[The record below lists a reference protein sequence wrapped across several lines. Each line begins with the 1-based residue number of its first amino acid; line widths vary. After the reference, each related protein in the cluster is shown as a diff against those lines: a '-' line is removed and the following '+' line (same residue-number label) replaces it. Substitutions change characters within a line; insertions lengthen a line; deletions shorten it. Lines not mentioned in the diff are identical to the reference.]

1 MSDAANTMIAEL
13 IKSNAG
19 YSAQVDLNQWFPN
32 SAVNL
37 ATMGRYKPTVSHRKA
52 FERVAGATDNKDK
65 RAYLITGN
73 YGTGKSHLCLMLANY
88 FAYSSDQPD
97 VARFLDNYAEEDL
110 DTANALRERRS
121 KGRYLIALCDYDSTD
136 SFAEVVLRAVLSV
149 LREAGIADVLET
161 PYGEARRKLER
172 LATEQ
177 SSGQS
182 LVDYYGFFEKLLPQ
196 HLPGT
201 TMQAFTNKLY
211 PGLDRPALE
220 VFKRIHEEVLRSPF
234 TYEAANLSAILKS
247 ALASPAFRERFEGI
261 VVFWDEFGYTLGDPN
276 RLSAN
281 IFMQFAQ
288 LCTEPDPTRGKL
300 VFIGTA
306 HKDFTAYA
314 PAWAA
319 ADYSKISDRVEPV
332 NLLPE
337 GLEEVIGAVVA
348 PDKGNP
354 LWQGVIFPKANPV
367 WSQWLTGSKN
377 SGIFPWLVG
386 KPPVYRA
393 KILEGVYPMHPMA
406 TYAVINL
413 AREVASQNRTVFT
426 FFSSEKDD
434 VYEQGS
440 YLWYINNTSITDGV
454 GRLNFY
460 TVDRLFDYFRS
471 RLNTANQDLTPQAKD
486 KIANYEAAQ
495 VQLQRARNQNP
506 TALSMELSD
515 TDFITRILRA
525 MLLDDLIGVQNSFD
539 NLVFGLNLPPSDRKV
554 LETQMAEL
562 TKHGVV
568 HRHPTTQLYEF
579 RRSDLFDVDRAVD
592 EYKRQNSDKLTS
604 LAAEIEMLLP
614 LAPKDRY
621 LEAKAYNSQYAE
633 DKRLQRRIVIPGDL
647 ATTPVIDGAPTTYFD
662 LLKREVDCEV
672 AKGGDYEGIAL
683 YVVCESQADIETA
696 RDLAAKNTSGCVIIA
711 VPTAPIAFRDA
722 VLNLKAIV
730 DPKEGV
736 KFSPQAANFS
746 TQDNALVNTRE
757 GDFRTALKG
766 KLDTLLDARK
776 LTWLGAYG
784 KAIPA
789 DPQKPDD
796 AATRTM
802 QQLYKRRSTFSHDD
816 FNLTHDVRNFTKKHL
831 SLVEA
836 VNALLKTGSEMTID
850 AKAADNRGEK
860 RYLERCFYQRG
871 ALTAVR
877 QQGSVTV
884 VEVERTLAKFDA
896 ALPALADMIADIQK
910 LGENDRTNLRAF
922 INKYRQPPYGLGD
935 IALSLLLAALLRY
948 YGDTIKIKKDDAAVG
963 DLHIADFDMV
973 AEILKGSYPN
983 TFIKYREIRAGERQ
997 LINGVYGLFTP
1008 GVSAGQGDVTATDTY
1023 DAVTKWYESLPPVA
1037 QVSDFYS
1044 GPVYANALRFL
1055 EVLEKLHAQDPHAF
1069 ILGELQTVTGHE
1081 SDELV
1086 TPERSQEVLGVLS
1099 VAKDQIEGALERVQS
1114 QVRAGLCEIFNVQ
1127 GNTWDD
1133 VADGVRSW
1141 YNGLDSNQRSQT
1153 GTWHNDASKPLIK
1166 LFVDLSDSRDLFLD
1180 KLPALQSYNFKRVR
1194 DWNVDLTK
1202 NYLAKIRE
1210 GVQQVDENRIKVP
1223 SPTPELLG
1231 SYREEKGNVYFTG
1244 PLKLRLTHSD
1254 PGVCIYVTDTG
1265 QDPVRATKE
1274 RDEFKGSKEF
1284 DVARLVLAHH
1294 TAVTIQYIPQDSE
1307 GNLGML
1313 ERLVFIDETLENEIR
1328 RPKTLFGVGEKA
1340 YAKAPVTFVFP
1351 TTPAGVVTACRTF
1364 FASLIENKV
1373 VDPKQLRQLIE
1384 EILDHLPSEN
1394 KE

>member
-13 IKSNAG
+13 IKANAG

-37 ATMGRYKPTVSHRKA
+37 ATMRRYMPTIAHRRA
-52 FERVAGATDNKDK
+52 FGEIAGALDNKDK

-88 FAYSSDQPD
+88 FAYPSDQPD

-110 DTANALRERRS
+110 DAASALRARRS
-121 KGRYLIALCDYDSTD
+121 KGRYLIALCDYDSPD
-136 SFAEVVLRAVLSV
+136 SFAEVVLRAVLSA
-149 LREAGIADVLET
+149 LAEADLADVLDT
-161 PYGEARRKLER
+161 PYEEARRKLER
-172 LATEQ
+172 LAVEQ
-177 SSGQS
+177 NSGQS
-182 LVDYYGFFEKLLPQ
+182 LVDYYGLFEKLLPQ

-234 TYEAANLSAILKS
+234 TYEAGNLSAILRS

-261 VVFWDEFGYTLGDPN
+261 VVFWDEFGWALGDPN

-281 IFMQFAQ
+281 VFMQFAQ

-306 HKDFTAYA
+306 HKDFTQYA

-319 ADYSKISDRVEPV
+319 ADYSKISDRIKPV

-337 GLEEVIGAVVA
+337 GLEDVIGAIVA
-348 PDKGNP
+348 PDKTHA
-354 LWQGVIFPKANPV
+354 LWQGDIFPKANPI

-406 TYAVINL
+406 TFAVINL

-426 FFSSEKDD
+426 FFSSEKDGI
-434 VYEQGS
+434 YEQGS
-440 YLWYINNTSITDGV
+440 YLWYINNTPITDGA
-454 GRLNFY
+454 GRLHFY
-460 TVDRLFDYFRS
+460 TVDRLFDYFRP
-471 RLNTANQDLTPQAKD
+471 RLNTANQDLTVQAKE

-506 TALSMELSD
+506 MELSD
-515 TDFITRILRA
+515 TDFIARVLRA
-525 MLLDDLIGVQNSFD
+525 MLIDDLIGVQNSLD
-539 NLVFGLNLPPSDRKV
+539 NLVFGLNLPPNDRKV
-554 LETQMAEL
+554 LETQLAEL

-579 RRSDLFDVDRAVD
+579 RRSDLFDVDRAVE
-592 EYKRQNSDKLTS
+592 EYKRQNSGKLAS
-604 LAAEIEMLLP
+604 LAEELDALLP
-614 LAPKDRY
+614 LPPKDRY
-621 LEAKAYNSQYAE
+621 LEAKGYNSQYAE

-647 ATTPVIDGAPTTYFD
+647 ATTPVLDGTPATYFD
-662 LLKREVDCEV
+662 LLERELDREV
-672 AKGGDYEGIAL
+672 AKSGDYEGVAL
-683 YVVCESQADIETA
+683 YVACESQADIDTA
-696 RDLAAKNTSGCVIIA
+696 RDLAAKNTSQRVVVA
-711 VPTAPIAFRDA
+711 VSTAPIAFRDA

-736 KFSPQAANFS
+736 KAGPQAANFS
-746 TQDNALVNTRE
+746 TQDNALVSARE
-757 GDFRTALKG
+757 NDFRAALKG
-766 KLDTLLDARK
+766 KLDALLDARK

-784 KAIPA
+784 RAIPA

-816 FNLTHDVRNFTKKHL
+816 FNLTHDVRNFAKKHL

-836 VNALLKTGSEMTID
+836 INTLLKTGSEMTID

-860 RYLERCFYQRG
+860 RYLERCLYQRG
-871 ALTAVR
+871 ALAAVR

-884 VEVERTLAKFDA
+884 VEVQRNSAKFEA
-896 ALPALADMIADIQK
+896 ALPGLADMIADIQK
-910 LGENDRTNLRAF
+910 LGAADRVSLRAF
-922 INKYRQPPYGLGD
+922 VNKYRQPPYGLGD
-935 IALSLLLAALLRY
+935 IALSLLLAALLRC
-948 YGDTIKIKKDDAAVG
+948 YGDTIKIKKDDASVG

-973 AEILKGSYPN
+973 AGILQGNYPN
-983 TFIKYREIRAGERQ
+983 AFIKYREIRPGERQ
-997 LINGVYGLFTP
+997 LINGVYSLFAP
-1008 GVSAGQGDVTATDTY
+1008 GVSAAQADVTATDSY
-1023 DAVTKWYESLPPVA
+1023 DAVTRWYETLPPVA
-1037 QVSDFYS
+1037 QVSDFYG
-1044 GPVYANALRFL
+1044 GPGYVSALRFL

-1069 ILGELQTVTGHE
+1069 ILGELQTVASHE

-1086 TPERSQEVLGVLS
+1086 TPERSQEVLGILGA
-1099 VAKDQIEGALERVQS
+1099 AKDQIEGTLERVQS
-1114 QVRAGLCEIFNVQ
+1114 QVRSGLCEVFSIQ

-1133 VADGVRSW
+1133 VADGVRGW
-1141 YNGLDSNQRSQT
+1141 YNGLDSNQRSTT
-1153 GTWHNDASKPLIK
+1153 GTWHNEASKPLIQ
-1166 LFVDLSDSRDLFLD
+1166 LSVDLSNPRDLFLD
-1180 KLPALQSYNFKRVR
+1180 KLPERPSYNFKRVR
-1194 DWNVDLTK
+1194 DWNADLTK
-1202 NYLAKIRE
+1202 NYLAKILD
-1210 GVQQVDENRIKVP
+1210 GVQHVERNRIKVP
-1223 SPTPELLG
+1223 SPTRELVG

-1265 QDPVRATKE
+1265 QDPVRSAKE

-1284 DVARLVLAHH
+1284 DIARLAQ
-1294 TAVTIQYIPQDSE
+1294 ARQAFVTIQYIAQDAE
-1307 GNLGML
+1307 GNWGVL
-1313 ERLVFIDETLENEIR
+1313 EKLVFIDETQENAIR
-1328 RPKTLFGVGEKA
+1328 KPKGLFKEGKTTVH
-1340 YAKAPVTFVFP
+1340 FVFP
-1351 TTPAGVVTACRTF
+1351 TTPAGFAASCRTF
-1364 FASLIENKV
+1364 FESALENNV
-1373 VDPKQLRQLIE
+1373 ISREQLRQLVE
-1384 EILDHLPSEN
+1384 DILDSLPAEA